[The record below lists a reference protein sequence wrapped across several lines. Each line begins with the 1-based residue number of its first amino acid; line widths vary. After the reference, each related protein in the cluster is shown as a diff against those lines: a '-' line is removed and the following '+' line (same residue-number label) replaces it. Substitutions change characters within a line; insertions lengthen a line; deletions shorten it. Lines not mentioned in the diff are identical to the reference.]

1 MNTSPTEHWRQL
13 VAKTMSQRS
22 CGLSEAWRITSGAN
36 PDAAILMSAFGRSRQ
51 TVQFFNSRQ
60 AAKATPEKDRAK
72 KEFYQFVNEK
82 TQHGLSYVAAY
93 NSAAREHPDLI
104 AAMAGGAGV
113 QFANTKDGK
122 APAATAMLKKLLYLP
137 ESATEEHFQAAF
149 QGNGST
155 LSPQH
160 PAKIFAALT
169 DLTQKKIGGD
179 YDTAIAQTK
188 AAFPELWSA
197 VEKLSAEPV

>member
-1 MNTSPTEHWRQL
+1 MNPSLHWTQK
-13 VAKTMSQRS
+13 VNQTMSQRS
-22 CGLSEAWRITSGAN
+22 CGYGEAWRITAAAN
-36 PDAAILMSAFGRSRQ
+36 PDAATLMSAAGRSRQ
-51 TVQFFNSRQ
+51 AVQFFNSRQ
-60 AAKATPEKDRAK
+60 AAKSTPEKDRAK

-82 TQHGLSYVAAY
+82 TQYGLSHTAAY

-104 AAMAGGAGV
+104 AAMAGGAV
-113 QFANTKDGK
+113 VKFANTNDGK

-137 ESATEEHFQAAF
+137 ENATEEHFQAAF

-169 DLTQKKIGGD
+169 DLTQKKSGGD

-188 AAFPELWSA
+188 AAFHELWSA